1 MTPGRD
7 WRDMRPEDFDADADT
22 GPDALR
28 DDGLFP
34 LPVHLVAPPVDPC
47 GTGDLF
53 ENLGEN
59 G

>member
-1 MTPGRD
+1 MTGEGRD
-7 WRDMRPEDFDADADT
+7 WRDMRPEDFDVDAHS
-22 GPDALR
+22 GPDATT

-53 ENLGEN
+53 EDLESD
-59 G
+59 